1 MIEQVAQ
8 VFGMTFVGVIIV
20 CLVIT
25 VGDYIIQDIKMKR
38 K

>member
-1 MIEQVAQ
+1 MIELVAQ

>member
-1 MIEQVAQ
+1 MEQFAQ
-8 VFGMTFVGVIIV
+8 VFGMIFVGVIIV

>member
-1 MIEQVAQ
+1 MMEIFAQ
-8 VFGMTFVGVIIV
+8 IFGMTFVGVIIV